1 MRSETF
7 QTPRQLAVSAKLPRG
22 DIAVETTDAPE
33 AVVILEGRGDRAQ
46 RQIEAADIRLENRG
60 DYDELIVDADP
71 DDISWSAGRVKLAIS
86 FDLRKDSIGMRIRVP
101 HGTILRASSGSA
113 DIRAAGRYRELETKT
128 GSGDIAVDH
137 VEQHASIKV
146 ASGDVRVDRVDGT
159 LKVQTAA
166 GDVSAG
172 PVGADADVKTASGD
186 IRLDDVGGNV
196 SVHSASGDVRVGA
209 VQQGKVE
216 LKSVSGDMVVGVRRG
231 SRVWMDVKTVTG
243 DAHSE
248 LDAGGED
255 DAEGPLVEL
264 KATAMSGDI
273 RIVRAG

>member
-1 MRSETF
+1 MRTEVF
-7 QTPRQLAVSAKLPRG
+7 QTPRQLAVTAKLPRG
-22 DIAVETTDAPE
+22 DISVETTDARE
-33 AVVILEGRGDRAQ
+33 AVVILEGSGDRAE
-46 RQIEAADIRLENRG
+46 RQIEAADVRLENRG

-86 FDLRKDSIGMRIRVP
+86 FDLRKDSINMTIRVP
-101 HGTILRASSGSA
+101 HGTILRASTGSA
-113 DIRAAGRYRELETKT
+113 DIRAGGRYREVETKT
-128 GSGDIAVDH
+128 GSGDISVDH
-137 VEQHASIKV
+137 VEQDASIKV

-172 PVGADADVKTASGD
+172 PIGADADIKTASGD

-196 SVHSASGDVRVGA
+196 SVHSASGDVRLGA
-209 VQQGKVE
+209 VSQGKVE
-216 LKSVSGDMVVGVRRG
+216 LKSVSGDMVIGIRKG

-243 DAHSE
+243 DAHSD

-255 DAEGPLVEL
+255 DVEGPLVEL

-273 RIVRAG
+273 KIVRA